1 MISCLFVHVSRRAQQ
16 LAFGLL
22 FAALALPTL
31 AENLA
36 QGKADAAAPHIGLIL
51 PLNAP
56 AFRQAAE
63 AVKQGFLTA
72 AQVQLGAPAVR
83 IYPTS
88 DDVSNI
94 LAVYQQALDN
104 GARVIVGPLTK
115 NAVTALAESDITLV
129 PTLALSVP
137 DTDVARPNNLY
148 LFGLSL
154 DAEARQAAQFIAHQ
168 GHHSLLII
176 SAANALGKR
185 LQTAFGAAW
194 QHLGEQTVGRI
205 RFMPGADLYA
215 LHEQVM
221 ALQPDAI
228 FLATN
233 AQEARTIYPSLSGT
247 ITTYA
252 TSQVFSGG
260 SNAQHNTDLNGVRF
274 LDMPW
279 LLQPDHPAVMIYP
292 RAAQTLSA
300 DDERLYALGIDA
312 FRLAQLFFRGTMPA
326 GGDVLDGVTGQISL
340 NANREFTRQLTAAE
354 FQDNIV
360 VVLDHD
366 QP

>member
-1 MISCLFVHVSRRAQQ
+1 MTSCLFVYVSQRAKR

-22 FAALALPTL
+22 LAALALPTL
-31 AENLA
+31 AENPA
-36 QGKADAAAPHIGLIL
+36 QGKADAAPAYIGLIL

-72 AQVQLGAPAVR
+72 AQVQLSAPAIR
-83 IYPTS
+83 IYSTS
-88 DDVSNI
+88 DDVSEI
-94 LAVYQQALDN
+94 LAVYRQALDD

-115 NAVTALAESDITLV
+115 NAVVALAESDITLV

-137 DTDVARPNNLY
+137 DIDVNHPNLY

-154 DAEARQAAQFIAHQ
+154 EAEARQAAQFIANQ
-168 GHHSLLII
+168 GHHSLLVIGAA
-176 SAANALGKR
+176 SALDKR
-185 LQTAFGAAW
+185 LRAAFGTAW
-194 QHLGEQTVGRI
+194 QRLGGQVAGQVT
-205 RFMPGADLYA
+205 FMPNMDLEA

-221 ALQPDAI
+221 AAQPDAI

-233 AQEARTIYPSLSGT
+233 AQEARAIHPYLPETIAS
-247 ITTYA
+247 YA
-252 TSQVFSGG
+252 TSQVFGG
-260 SNAQHNTDLNGVRF
+260 ESDTQHNIDLSGVRF

-279 LLQPDHPAVMIYP
+279 LLQPDHPAVMVYP
-292 RAAQTLSA
+292 RTAQTLGA
-300 DDERLYALGIDA
+300 DGERLYALGIDA

-326 GGDVLDGVTGQISL
+326 SGNVLDGVTGQISL
-340 NANREFTRQLTAAE
+340 SAKRQFMRQLTAAE
-354 FQDNIV
+354 FQDNV
-360 VVLDHD
+360 AVVLDHA